1 MILFRVISPSP
12 SWNCPVLT
20 HKTFLFNQ
28 FSTKWLLFFAQWP
41 EMRLIWLWVL
51 AFFCCSVDHLP
62 SFALALI
69 IDLIIRRMHNFNSSN
84 SRVRDP
90 PPEGRTPR
98 SVGPPGVQGCKMT
111 EEEDLPF
118 AKWCYF
124 LFPVFSCFFSSTDS
138 FNLCSFEKN
147 WLQSNNPRA
156 NCSLTKLTN

>member
-90 PPEGRTPR
+90 PPRE
-98 SVGPPGVQGCKMT
+98 GPPGVWDPPECRG
-111 EEEDLPF
+111 
-118 AKWCYF
+118 AKWQKKKICPSQNDAISCF
-124 LFPVFSCFFSSTDS
+124 LFSPVFFPLLIRLTSAALKKTDS
-138 FNLCSFEKN
+138 NQTILEQTAL
-147 WLQSNNPRA
+147 WLN
-156 NCSLTKLTN
+156 